1 MTQSDFEQFSAQL
14 DARSKQ
20 DYRKLLNV
28 LAQAMRVSSPLVTI
42 DVEDRERLSM
52 AQGLSNKFIEHA
64 VTILH
69 LSSGT
74 NLDLPS
80 FRFSFV
86 DLVSMNVLTRASFEA
101 FLTFHYVF
109 YSPQTKEEADFRYL
123 MYKATGILER
133 HDFPT
138 VIEKFEKIRLEDEKE
153 LTQIREKLETNAV
166 FQSLN
171 KRQRTRFFAGKELN
185 LWRWD
190 PSAKKVLSWREI
202 AIHAK
207 LGEMIASHVYR
218 LLAGQAHSSFLSV
231 LQSLEARKSESQE
244 KDIIFTMAVMNPVTA
259 NMVREY
265 CGLFPEAQEAFRK
278 DIEGSGIVNWWLFM
292 GRMGRT
298 LEEVEK

>member
-1 MTQSDFEQFSAQL
+1 MSQFDYEQFSAQL

-28 LAQAMRVSSPLVTI
+28 LAQAMRVSSPLVTV
-42 DVEDRERLSM
+42 DVEDRERLTM

-69 LSSGT
+69 LSSGI
-74 NLDLPS
+74 NLALPS
-80 FRFSFV
+80 FRFIFV

-101 FLTFHYVF
+101 FLTFHHVF
-109 YSPQTKEEADFRYL
+109 YSPRTKVEADFRYL

-153 LTQIREKLETNAV
+153 LAKIREKLETNVV
-166 FQSLN
+166 FLSLN
-171 KRQRTRFFAGKELN
+171 QRQRTRFFEGKELN

-190 PSAKKVLSWREI
+190 PNAKKVLSWREI

-231 LQSLEARKSESQE
+231 FQSLGTRKSESQA
-244 KDIIFTMAVMNPVTA
+244 KDVIFVMGVMNPMIA

-265 CGLFPEAQEAFRK
+265 CGLFPKAQEALRK
-278 DIEGSGIVNWWLFM
+278 DIEVSGIVDWWILM
-292 GRMGRT
+292 GST
-298 LEEVEK
+298 

>member
-1 MTQSDFEQFSAQL
+1 MKQFDYEQFSAQL

-28 LAQAMRVSSPLVTI
+28 LAQAMRVSSPLVTV
-42 DVEDRERLSM
+42 DVEERERLSM

-64 VTILH
+64 VTILY

-74 NLDLPS
+74 NLDLTS

-109 YSPQTKEEADFRYL
+109 YSPRTKEEADFRYL

-133 HDFPT
+133 HNFPT
-138 VIEKFEKIRLEDEKE
+138 IIEKFEKIRLEDEKE
-153 LTQIREKLETNAV
+153 LARIRERLETNVV
-166 FQSLN
+166 FLSLN
-171 KRQRTRFFAGKELN
+171 KRQRVRFFEGKELN

-190 PSAKKVLSWREI
+190 SNAKKVSSWRDL
-202 AIHAK
+202 AVHAK
-207 LGEMIASHVYR
+207 FGEMIASHVYR

-231 LQSLEARKSESQE
+231 LQSLETRKSESQE
-244 KDIIFTMAVMNPVTA
+244 KDIIFTTGVMNPMIA
-259 NMVREY
+259 NMVQEY
-265 CGLFPEAQEAFRK
+265 CEVFPKAKESLRK
-278 DIEGSGIVNWWLFM
+278 DIEGGGIVKWWIL
-292 GRMGRT
+292 MGRT
-298 LEEVEK
+298 LEEVRK